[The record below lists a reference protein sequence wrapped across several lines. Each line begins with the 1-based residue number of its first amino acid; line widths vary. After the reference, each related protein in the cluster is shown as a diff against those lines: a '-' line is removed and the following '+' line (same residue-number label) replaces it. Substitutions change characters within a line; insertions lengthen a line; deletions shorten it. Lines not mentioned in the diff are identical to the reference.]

1 MENVR
6 ENSEE
11 KKHDAAN
18 DDVET
23 GSFNQSLRKGDLLGQ
38 ESVDPVL
45 DMKMHLINNVRLFF
59 WFRSYSHLRR
69 TFPAQLGFAASA
81 SSSCASGLNPS

>member
-45 DMKMHLINNVRLFF
+45 DMKMHLINNVRLF
-59 WFRSYSHLRR
+59 L
-69 TFPAQLGFAASA
+69 
-81 SSSCASGLNPS
+81 